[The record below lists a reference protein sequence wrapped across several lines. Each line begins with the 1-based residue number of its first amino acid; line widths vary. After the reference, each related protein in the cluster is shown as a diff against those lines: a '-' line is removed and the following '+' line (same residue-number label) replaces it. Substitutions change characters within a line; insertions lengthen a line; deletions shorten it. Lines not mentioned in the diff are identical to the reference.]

1 MEYKDYYKT
10 LGVKK
15 DASAADIKKA
25 FRKLARK
32 HHPDVNQGDKA
43 AEEKFKDINEAYE
56 VLSDEEKRAKYD
68 RFGSEW
74 QQFSGAGGQTQD
86 FNWGAWGGQPGAGG
100 QRGAGG
106 SQYRT
111 VSPEEFEQM
120 FGGGGMRGGSGF
132 SDFFETLFG
141 GMGGG
146 APGGGAPGGGAQ
158 RGRTTGQPR
167 SGFGGSFSSG
177 DDMFG
182 GMGARPAQQL
192 DQEHPIQ
199 VTLEEAFHGTT
210 RTLQWEN
217 GKRVEARIP
226 RGVRTGSKV
235 RLSGASG
242 TGDLYLKVDVL
253 PNAIFERDGD
263 DLRMIQPVDIFTA
276 LLGGKISVPAIDKTV
291 NLTIPEGTR
300 NGKVFRLAKLGMP
313 KLRKPDE
320 RGDLYVTVAIELPAK
335 LSEEEKRIVREWQQ
349 LRAG

>member
-15 DASAADIKKA
+15 NASADEIKKA

-56 VLSDEEKRAKYD
+56 VLSDEDKRAKYD
-68 RFGSEW
+68 RFGAEW
-74 QQFSGAGGQTQD
+74 QQYSRAGGNPND
-86 FNWGAWGGQPGAGG
+86 FNWSAWGAGQPGGT
-100 QRGAGG
+100 
-106 SQYRT
+106 QYRS

-120 FGGGGMRGGSGF
+120 FGRAGGGGGF

-141 GMGGG
+141 AMGGT
-146 APGGGAPGGGAQ
+146 
-158 RGRTTGQPR
+158 RTR
-167 SGFGGSFSSG
+167 SGFGGSYTSA
-177 DDMFG
+177 DDLFG
-182 GMGARPAQQL
+182 GAGRAASTQLL

-199 VTLEEAFHGTT
+199 ITLEEAFHGTT

-217 GKRVEARIP
+217 GKRVEAKIP

-235 RLSGASG
+235 RLSGQGGATDGQS
-242 TGDLYLKVDVL
+242 GDLYLKVEVM
-253 PNAIFERDGD
+253 PHAVYERDGD
-263 DLRMIQPVDIFTA
+263 DLRMTLPVDLFTA
-276 LLGGKISVPAIDKTV
+276 LLGGKVAVNAIDKSV

-300 NGKVFRLAKLGMP
+300 NGKVFRLTKLGMP

-320 RGDLYVTVAIELPAK
+320 RGDLYVTVAVELPTK
-335 LSEEEKRIVREWQQ
+335 LTEQEKDIVRQWQ
-349 LRAG
+349 AAHAAH